1 MGFLMLLAGF
11 ILLFFSGDWLVKSS
25 VQIARYL
32 KVSTLVVGI
41 TVVAFG
47 TSAPELIVS
56 LKAVFDG
63 VPDISVGN
71 VVGSNIANIALV
83 LGLVSVILPIKV
95 KKKTVLFDWVV
106 MMIASLLFLIFA
118 LNNKLQFF
126 EGLVFIILLVLY
138 LVYSV
143 YNSRKQIGRTGET
156 IQEPSMKIIYTL
168 GLLVLAA
175 FGLYFGSELLVDG
188 AVIIAKGFNVSER
201 VIGISVVA
209 FGTSV
214 PELATSVIAAIKKET
229 DISIGN
235 IIGSNIFN
243 LLGILGVTSMLKT
256 INISQSLVSIDIL
269 WMLGI
274 SLLLL
279 LALLPLKKGTIS
291 RFKGGVFVLVY
302 FTYMILLFAK

>member
-1 MGFLMLLAGF
+1 M
-11 ILLFFSGDWLVKSS
+11 
-25 VQIARYL
+25 
-32 KVSTLVVGI
+32 
-41 TVVAFG
+41 
-47 TSAPELIVS
+47 
-56 LKAVFDG
+56 
-63 VPDISVGN
+63 
-71 VVGSNIANIALV
+71 
-83 LGLVSVILPIKV
+83 
-95 KKKTVLFDWVV
+95 
-106 MMIASLLFLIFA
+106 
-118 LNNKLQFF
+118 
-126 EGLVFIILLVLY
+126 
-138 LVYSV
+138 
-143 YNSRKQIGRTGET
+143 
-156 IQEPSMKIIYTL
+156 
-168 GLLVLAA
+168 
-175 FGLYFGSELLVDG
+175 
-188 AVIIAKGFNVSER
+188 
-201 VIGISVVA
+201 A

-302 FTYMILLFAK
+302 FTYIV

>member
-1 MGFLMLLAGF
+1 MGFVLLIAGF

-32 KVSTLVVGI
+32 RISTLVVGI

-71 VVGSNIANIALV
+71 VIGSNIANIALV
-83 LGLVSVILPIKV
+83 LGTVSIILPIRV
-95 KKKTVLFDWVV
+95 KKKSVLFDWAI
-106 MMIASLLFLIFA
+106 MMIASLLFYFFA
-118 LNNKLQFF
+118 QNHKLEFF
-126 EGLVFIILLVLY
+126 EGVIFLILISVY
-138 LVYSV
+138 LIFSVYS
-143 YNSRKQIGRTGET
+143 SRKQMGKSGEV
-156 IQEPSMKIIYTL
+156 IEKPNMKIISAV
-168 GLLVLAA
+168 GLLLLAA
-175 FGLYFGSELLVDG
+175 AGLYFGSELLVEG
-188 AVIIAKGFNVSER
+188 AVIIAKGFHVSER

-214 PELATSVIAAIKKET
+214 PELATSVMAAVKKET

-243 LLGILGVTSMLKT
+243 LLGILGITSALKT
-256 INISQSLVSIDIL
+256 INISSALISVDIW
-269 WMLGI
+269 WMMGI
-274 SLLLL
+274 SLLLIIS
-279 LALLPLKKGTIS
+279 LLPLKNGHIS
-291 RFKGGVFVLVY
+291 RWKGAIFVAIY
-302 FTYMILLFAK
+302 AYYMILLFTN